1 MSPQTIIRAD
11 RTVPWKRGTV
21 RSAGRPRSAIY
32 QFRDVRAYAVTLD
45 YFPDED
51 RIFIGYSIGRP
62 LIPEPWMVAEE
73 DPLEGLWLDPQV
85 PVGYL
90 IEDIPVAIQFLNP
103 MRKNGVEKT
112 AVAAGERLLAMLKDL
127 DTLI

>member
-73 DPLEGLWLDPQV
+73 DPLEGLWLDPPGAGGLPHRGHPSGDPV
-85 PVGYL
+85 PQPHA
-90 IEDIPVAIQFLNP
+90 E
-103 MRKNGVEKT
+103 
-112 AVAAGERLLAMLKDL
+112 ERR
-127 DTLI
+127 

>member
-1 MSPQTIIRAD
+1 MTIEVHR
-11 RTVPWKRGTV
+11 RLRSRRGAI
-21 RSAGRPRSAIY
+21 RSAGRPRSKIY
-32 QFRDVRAYAVTLD
+32 DLDDVRAYAVTMD
-45 YFPDED
+45 YYPTED
-51 RIFIGYSIGRP
+51 RILIGYSIGRP
-62 LIPEPWMVAEE
+62 LIPEPWLVVEE

-112 AVAAGERLLAMLKDL
+112 AVAAGERLLSMLKDL
-127 DTLI
+127 DSLI